1 VRRVPPRTSGVGS
14 FLLVLGFLTIL
25 AIAFGAGVGAGRRW
39 PRLLPSLGGAAM
51 VKADRQD
58 GERGPGRLP
67 IMRNGPGAAP
77 GERSSPELTF
87 YSELT
92 APLTAP
98 PPASK
103 PRPERGERSAKPE
116 TKPESKPET
125 RPEMPKREAL
135 RAEPAASE
143 QRFTVQVGAYKT
155 REQAQAVQ
163 SRLAGAGYDAY
174 IVDFDGPP
182 GTRFRVRVG
191 SFTSRDEARP
201 IAERLASER
210 KSPTYVTTR

>member
-1 VRRVPPRTSGVGS
+1 VGS
-14 FLLVLGFLTIL
+14 FLVVLGFLTIL

-39 PRLLPSLGGAAM
+39 PRLLPSLGGAAV
-51 VKADRQD
+51 VKTDRQD
-58 GERGPGRLP
+58 GERGPGRSP
-67 IMRNGPGAAP
+67 IVRSGPGASTP

-103 PRPERGERSAKPE
+103 PKPERGERAPRPEAKAE
-116 TKPESKPET
+116 A
-125 RPEMPKREAL
+125 RPEMPKREAQ
-135 RAEPAASE
+135 RAEPAASQ

-174 IVDFDGPP
+174 IVDVDGPP

-191 SFTSRDEARP
+191 TFTSRDEARP
-201 IAERLASER
+201 VAERLASER

>member
-1 VRRVPPRTSGVGS
+1 MRRLPPRPSRVGS

-25 AIAFGAGVGAGRRW
+25 AVAFGAGVGAGRRW
-39 PRLLPSLGGAAM
+39 PRLLPSLGGAA
-51 VKADRQD
+51 VAKADRQD

-67 IMRNGPGAAP
+67 GVRSGSGASAP
-77 GERSSPELTF
+77 SQRPSPELTF

-103 PRPERGERSAKPE
+103 PRPERGERPAKPDP
-116 TKPESKPET
+116 K
-125 RPEMPKREAL
+125 PEMPKREAL
-135 RAEPAASE
+135 RPEPASE

-163 SRLAGAGYDAY
+163 SRLASAGHDAY
-174 IVDFDGPP
+174 IADFEGPP

-191 SFTSRDEARP
+191 SFTTRDEARHT
-201 IAERLASER
+201 AERLAAER
-210 KSPTYVTTR
+210 KTATYVTTR

>member
-1 VRRVPPRTSGVGS
+1 MRRVEPRPSGVGS

-25 AIAFGAGVGAGRRW
+25 AVSFGAGVGAGRRW
-39 PRLLPSLGGAAM
+39 PRLLPSLGGVAV
-51 VKADRQD
+51 VKVDRQE

-67 IMRNGPGAAP
+67 SVRSGPGAASL
-77 GERSSPELTF
+77 GERPSPELTF

-98 PPASK
+98 PLASRPK
-103 PRPERGERSAKPE
+103 PERGERPARSEPK
-116 TKPESKPET
+116 
-125 RPEMPKREAL
+125 PEMPKREAP
-135 RAEPAASE
+135 RSEPAASE
-143 QRFTVQVGAYKT
+143 PRFTVQVGAYKT
-155 REQAQAVQ
+155 REQAEAVQ

-174 IVDFDGPP
+174 IADFEGPP

-191 SFTSRDEARP
+191 TFTTRDEARP

>member
-1 VRRVPPRTSGVGS
+1 VGS

-25 AIAFGAGVGAGRRW
+25 AVAFGAGVGAGRRW
-39 PRLLPSLGGAAM
+39 PRLLPSLGGVTV

-67 IMRNGPGAAP
+67 SVRSGP
-77 GERSSPELTF
+77 ETPELTF
-87 YSELT
+87 YNELT

-103 PRPERGERSAKPE
+103 PKPERGERGTKSEPKPGTSE
-116 TKPESKPET
+116 P
-125 RPEMPKREAL
+125 RPEMPKREA
-135 RAEPAASE
+135 RSEPPASAS
-143 QRFTVQVGAYKT
+143 RFTIQVGAYKT
-155 REQAQAVQ
+155 REQAEAVQ
-163 SRLAGAGYDAY
+163 SRLVGAGYDAY
-174 IVDFDGPP
+174 IADLEGPP

-191 SFTSRDEARP
+191 TFTTRDEARP
-201 IAERLASER
+201 IAERLAAER